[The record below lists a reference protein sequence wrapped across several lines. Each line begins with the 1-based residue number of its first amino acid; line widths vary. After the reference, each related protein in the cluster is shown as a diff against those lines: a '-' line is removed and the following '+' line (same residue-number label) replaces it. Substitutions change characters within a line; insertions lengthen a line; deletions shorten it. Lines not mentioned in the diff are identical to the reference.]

1 MKFTRAKSA
10 LLAIA
15 AIGAIGAIGAIAFG
29 GSRYLDFVFTRSDL
43 RCAVRRFDTALWQDS
58 ARVYSAEP
66 VRRCMVDDLLGRL
79 DDRHQSRSEIVGL
92 LGVPRPSTY
101 FSEYDLV
108 YWVGPER
115 GMGVDSE
122 WLVFRFDRADRVS
135 EARLVTD

>member
-1 MKFTRAKSA
+1 MKYIRVKGAV
-10 LLAIA
+10 LAVA
-15 AIGAIGAIGAIAFG
+15 AIGAIAFS
-29 GSRYLDFVFTRSDL
+29 GSRYPDFVFTKSDL
-43 RCAVRRFDTALWQDS
+43 RCVVHRFDSALWQDS

-66 VRRCMVDDLLGRL
+66 VRRCMVDDLLDRL
-79 DDRHQSRSEIVGL
+79 DDRHQSRGEIVRL
-92 LGVPRPSTY
+92 LGMPRRSSY
-101 FSEYDLV
+101 FPEYDLV